1 MPTAPPI
8 VLSIAGFDPS
18 SGAGV
23 TADIK
28 TAAAHG
34 CYAVACITALTIQST
49 AGVRRVMPLEPE
61 LVTSTLVEL
70 ATDFAI
76 SAVRI
81 GMLGS
86 AQMAAPVADFLERA
100 ELEKVVLDPVL
111 KSSSGATLLD
121 AEGVVIL
128 RERLLPLAT
137 VITPNLDEASALL
150 GMPVTNLGEMRTAAH
165 RLHEIGAENVVI
177 TGGDFQEGSDKG
189 KLDRATDLLSFL
201 SPQGTFEQQVFK
213 AERQRSRS
221 THGTGCAYAMAIA
234 CHLAHGRAL
243 SEAVLLAKAFVA
255 AAIAN
260 AHPLGRGIGPINHL
274 YRMNQPP
281 RRVVAHVDPE
291 PVG

>member
-1 MPTAPPI
+1 M
-8 VLSIAGFDPS
+8 
-18 SGAGV
+18 
-23 TADIK
+23 
-28 TAAAHG
+28 
-34 CYAVACITALTIQST
+34 
-49 AGVRRVMPLEPE
+49 
-61 LVTSTLVEL
+61 
-70 ATDFAI
+70 
-76 SAVRI
+76 
-81 GMLGS
+81 
-86 AQMAAPVADFLERA
+86 
-100 ELEKVVLDPVL
+100 
-111 KSSSGATLLD
+111 
-121 AEGVVIL
+121 
-128 RERLLPLAT
+128 
-137 VITPNLDEASALL
+137 
-150 GMPVTNLGEMRTAAH
+150 
-165 RLHEIGAENVVI
+165 I

-201 SPQGTFEQQVFK
+201 SPQGKFEQQVFK